1 MQSATTKTIAEKGRE
16 ITVDLA
22 IDLGIPLLEIGLG
35 MFVHVICAQI
45 LSLIIA
51 QDMLFKVS
59 FQYLRGHRLLPGDLQ
74 HLSLIPWCTVC
85 RWPLDCCLQFIAVS
99 TG

>member
-16 ITVDLA
+16 IMVDLA
-22 IDLGIPLLEIGLG
+22 IGLGIPLLEIGLG

-74 HLSLIPWCTVC
+74 HTYHLSPGVLFAGG
-85 RWPLDCCLQFIAVS
+85 RWIAVYS
-99 TG
+99 LLL